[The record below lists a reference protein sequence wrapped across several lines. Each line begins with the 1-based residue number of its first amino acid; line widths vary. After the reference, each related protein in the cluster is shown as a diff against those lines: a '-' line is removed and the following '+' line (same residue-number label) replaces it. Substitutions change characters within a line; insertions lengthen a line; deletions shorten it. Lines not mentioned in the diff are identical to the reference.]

1 MDTLGLLR
9 RRLRVASAL
18 LHISVC
24 SVRVHERE
32 MEEGGREGERD
43 RKTKRKGDRQT
54 DREAERERES
64 ETSQQA

>member
-1 MDTLGLLR
+1 LGFSGGDCALPPRYSTSACVQCACTSGRWR
-9 RRLRVASAL
+9 R
-18 LHISVC
+18 
-24 SVRVHERE
+24 
-32 MEEGGREGERD
+32 EGGREEGERD